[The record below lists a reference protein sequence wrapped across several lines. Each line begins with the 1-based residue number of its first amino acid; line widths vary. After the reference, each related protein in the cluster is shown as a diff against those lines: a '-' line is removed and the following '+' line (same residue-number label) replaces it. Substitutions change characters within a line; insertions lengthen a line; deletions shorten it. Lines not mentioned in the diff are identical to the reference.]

1 MRPTV
6 AASWKSLA
14 LAVSF
19 DPMALGACVVLLP
32 QFRSLHGT
40 VAEWILL
47 AVLLLLPFVGSFGL
61 IQYLSCS
68 LWVRIAIAVAY
79 VLAMVMPALFTA
91 IFIGCSW
98 AGACF

>member
-1 MRPTV
+1 
-6 AASWKSLA
+6 
-14 LAVSF
+14 
-19 DPMALGACVVLLP
+19 MALGACVLLLP

-47 AVLLLLPFVGSFGL
+47 AVLLLLPFVGAFGL
-61 IQYLSCS
+61 IHYMPCS

-79 VLAMVMPALFTA
+79 VLAMAMPALFTA

-98 AGACF
+98 AGTCF

>member
-1 MRPTV
+1 MRPTI

-19 DPMALGACVVLLP
+19 GPMALGACLMLLP

-47 AVLLLLPFVGSFGL
+47 AVLLLLPFVGAFGL
-61 IQYLSCS
+61 IQYLPCS
-68 LWVRIAIAVAY
+68 LRVRIAIAVAY
-79 VLAMVMPALFTA
+79 VLAMAVPALFIA